1 MLKFCLTMIIG
12 FVAMISFQ
20 SNSLFD
26 SVVSAA
32 AAAEVSGNPA
42 VLSWDDL
49 RGLDPRTG
57 SVPANLKKF
66 DGALVRIAGY
76 IVPLEDGSHQVSEFL
91 LVPYPTD
98 CIHVPPPPTNQIVH
112 VKMEKTKKV
121 IFGSV
126 DAYWATGQ
134 LKIERTESV

>member
-1 MLKFCLTMIIG
+1 MGRSSRPGSPHRFCARKPEKF
-12 FVAMISFQ
+12 
-20 SNSLFD
+20 
-26 SVVSAA
+26 
-32 AAAEVSGNPA
+32 E
-42 VLSWDDL
+42 
-49 RGLDPRTG
+49 G
-57 SVPANLKKF
+57 S
-66 DGALVRIAGY
+66 LVRIAGY

-112 VKMEKTKKV
+112 VKMEKGKKV

-134 LKIERTESV
+134 LKIERTESVFVESSFFMNGLSLEPYQGFFPGRRWK